1 MRPRRHA
8 RHFPDRP
15 TLWSWRGMLRAA
27 GDPLVQTWG
36 LVMLSFILVG
46 SHYAGTARSREQKK
60 LPHSPQFLTAGF
72 VDQGQASGLLA
83 TPVSTPR
90 PAVSLRRQ
98 SRQPALQ
105 DAEMAETLV
114 TGARIVR
121 DEVASAPEWRFLSEP
136 LRRQIAESMR
146 PGPGACTL
154 RLSWSGEPAGNA
166 RVLRWH
172 QSRVQR
178 GRAAAPDFVIGNGT
192 RSGDGA
198 VESLLRTTP
207 AAAAETRREV
217 RICLIGDGQ
226 LTSSQRQSL
235 GELIVWLEARS
246 GAVEI
251 TAD

>member
-8 RHFPDRP
+8 RNFPDRP

-27 GDPLVQTWG
+27 GDPLVQTWA

-46 SHYAGTARSREQKK
+46 SHYAGTVRAREQKK
-60 LPHSPQFLTAGF
+60 SPHSPQFLTAGF
-72 VDQGQASGLLA
+72 VDSGQASGLLA

-90 PAVSLRRQ
+90 PVISLRRAA
-98 SRQPALQ
+98 RQPALPDQ
-105 DAEMAETLV
+105 ESAAALV
-114 TGARIVR
+114 TAARVVR
-121 DEVASAPEWRFLSEP
+121 DEVATAPAWKFLPDS
-136 LRRQIAESMR
+136 LRREIAETIR
-146 PGPGACTL
+146 PGPSATIL
-154 RLSWSGEPAGNA
+154 RLCWSGEATGNA

-178 GRAAAPDFVIGNGT
+178 GRGAVPDFVIGNGT

-198 VESLLRTTP
+198 VERVVRKTSP
-207 AAAAETRREV
+207 GETGSEL
-217 RICLIGDGQ
+217 RICLIGYGD
-226 LTSSQRQSL
+226 LTNSQRQAL

-251 TAD
+251 AAE